1 MEYIEKRTEG
11 EAFESVYLVKSID
24 KYIQREIMG

>member
-1 MEYIEKRTEG
+1 MEYIEKRTG

-24 KYIQREIMG
+24 KYIRREIMG